1 MVDAMIIKSEEILGA
16 WAFISAKR
24 AMAIKGLQIFQS
36 LIRWIH
42 DSEELRKQVIFRDL
56 SKHEALARIKRTL
69 GSLGEA
75 SNAFKEF
82 MQFTPDEQALEG
94 LNFLIGRSRVD
105 CRDDKDFE
113 SLIALIKGDSLPEVE
128 KGVEHRSIAPRRK
141 WTKPFLAEG
150 FRPSLP
156 HLSRFL

>member
-1 MVDAMIIKSEEILGA
+1 MHV
-16 WAFISAKR
+16 
-24 AMAIKGLQIFQS
+24 MAIKGLQIFQS
-36 LIRWIH
+36 LIRQIH

-56 SKHEALARIKRTL
+56 SKHKALARIKRTL

-94 LNFLIGRSRVD
+94 RNFLIGRSRVD

-113 SLIALIKGDSLPEVE
+113 SLIALIKGNSLQLVARGHTQNPTLALLEVPTLRAICKRLME
-128 KGVEHRSIAPRRK
+128 RS
-141 WTKPFLAEG
+141 L
-150 FRPSLP
+150 
-156 HLSRFL
+156 HC